1 LHYKEIKKI
10 LSFGGQK
17 LLFGVKIDK
26 IPDPNSS
33 LVEIVWLMF
42 SS

>member
-1 LHYKEIKKI
+1 MLN
-10 LSFGGQK
+10 FGGQK
-17 LLFGVKIDK
+17 LLFGVKTDK